1 MSPEERLDR
10 LEAIAGL
17 FVAAERRRR
26 KNIEELG
33 DKINILIEMQTQ
45 SEERFNERFT
55 RNEERFARNEERF
68 ARNEERFELMQVA
81 IDRLVGAQARTEEKL
96 QTLLDTFRRKDLG
109 ESLA

>member
-68 ARNEERFELMQVA
+68 ELMQVA